1 MGNPCQT
8 YTTLG
13 SLFLQ
18 TPEPSSVSLA
28 FAPVSVT
35 SFQQAPGVSAS
46 SGLEGP
52 SREPRER
59 PLPQGG
65 SSIPGAESLAWSW
78 GQLISAPARGFPQSV
93 GLTASPFPLG
103 REQGGWRG
111 PGRGGG
117 SLAHREAVL
126 FSGRPGRKLGG
137 PLRVSN
143 CALDK
148 TAMQRGAAGRAG
160 PDKSLGGDWQG
171 LPVPRVHAE
180 AWAPPAWQ
188 FLRILVSRGDGP
200 PRNLPPRG
208 GWSVASS
215 GSSFLLCGLRWS
227 QDPPSPPPASS
238 VRLLFLLSW
247 FYSRHLKN
255 LPKCHELC

>member
-13 SLFLQ
+13 SLFFQ

-65 SSIPGAESLAWSW
+65 SSIPGAESLAWTW

-117 SLAHREAVL
+117 RWHTERRFCSLGDPGGSWVVPSECRIVPLTKPPCSAGLLGEPGLTKA
-126 FSGRPGRKLGG
+126 SEETGRDCLYPGCTQRPG
-137 PLRVSN
+137 PLRPGSFSGYLFLGVMGLRETS
-143 CALDK
+143 LPEE
-148 TAMQRGAAGRAG
+148 AG
-160 PDKSLGGDWQG
+160 LW
-171 LPVPRVHAE
+171 H
-180 AWAPPAWQ
+180 
-188 FLRILVSRGDGP
+188 
-200 PRNLPPRG
+200 PRG
-208 GWSVASS
+208 VPSCSVDSDGVRIHLPLLQHHPCAS
-215 GSSFLLCGLRWS
+215 F
-227 QDPPSPPPASS
+227 
-238 VRLLFLLSW
+238 
-247 FYSRHLKN
+247 FY
-255 LPKCHELC
+255 